1 MRRALISVSDKH
13 GVVELG
19 RRLAAIGFEIL
30 STGGTY
36 RVLEEAG
43 VEATE
48 VSEATGF
55 PECFD
60 GRVKTLHPAVHGG
73 ILARRDSEKHQEEA
87 AKLGIEMIDLVAVN
101 LYPFRQTVQKP
112 ESSLEDII
120 ENIDIGGPTMLRSA
134 AKNYHDVLVLCD
146 PADYEAVLEPL
157 ERGEAIAVGERARL
171 ALKVFEHTAHYDAM
185 IASFMAKTF
194 RPEGFGRTLSLAY
207 DVVQPLRYGENPH
220 QKAWFLRDALPAAG
234 ASTDFKQLHG
244 KELSFNNLNDLDAAV
259 RMVREFDVPAA
270 VAVKHTNPC
279 GVATGSD
286 LVSAYV
292 KAHDADPVSIF
303 GGIVALNRE
312 VDRET
317 ALEMSKT
324 FLEIIVAPAFS
335 EAALEV
341 LKAKK
346 NIRLLTLPTDQ
357 AFEDDYDIKRI
368 EGGLLIQQVDAEP
381 VEMALK
387 VVTDRVPTEAEL
399 RDLRFAWSICRH
411 VKSNAILVAKD
422 GVTLGV
428 GPGQT
433 NRVGAAEIA
442 LKQAGDAAKGAV
454 LASDA
459 FFPFADSVE
468 SAAAAGIAA
477 IIQPGGSVK
486 DDEVIAACN
495 RYGIA
500 MVFTGVRHFK
510 H

>member
-1 MRRALISVSDKH
+1 M
-13 GVVELG
+13 
-19 RRLAAIGFEIL
+19 
-30 STGGTY
+30 
-36 RVLEEAG
+36 
-43 VEATE
+43 
-48 VSEATGF
+48 
-55 PECFD
+55 
-60 GRVKTLHPAVHGG
+60 
-73 ILARRDSEKHQEEA
+73 
-87 AKLGIEMIDLVAVN
+87 
-101 LYPFRQTVQKP
+101 
-112 ESSLEDII
+112 
-120 ENIDIGGPTMLRSA
+120 
-134 AKNYHDVLVLCD
+134 
-146 PADYEAVLEPL
+146 
-157 ERGEAIAVGERARL
+157 
-171 ALKVFEHTAHYDAM
+171 
-185 IASFMAKTF
+185 
-194 RPEGFGRTLSLAY
+194 
-207 DVVQPLRYGENPH
+207 
-220 QKAWFLRDALPAAG
+220 
-234 ASTDFKQLHG
+234 
-244 KELSFNNLNDLDAAV
+244 
-259 RMVREFDVPAA
+259 
-270 VAVKHTNPC
+270 
-279 GVATGSD
+279 
-286 LVSAYV
+286 SAYV

-411 VKSNAILVAKD
+411 VKSNAILVAKE

-500 MVFTGVRHFK
+500 MAFTGVRHFK